1 MKLLTAREL
10 EAQVKLS
17 TRTMHRLRLA
27 GRWELGIHYF
37 RISPTKIL
45 YNLDL
50 IDDWIANLHQIHLHE
65 NAIESFLASLP
76 SSQAKPVRKSNKK
89 AAVHAA
95 QGVKNNG

>member
-1 MKLLTAREL
+1 MNLLTAREL

-50 IDDWIANLHQIHLHE
+50 INDWIANLHQIHLHE
-65 NAIESFLASLP
+65 NAIESFLGSLP
-76 SSQAKPVRKSNKK
+76 SNDRPQRKSNKK